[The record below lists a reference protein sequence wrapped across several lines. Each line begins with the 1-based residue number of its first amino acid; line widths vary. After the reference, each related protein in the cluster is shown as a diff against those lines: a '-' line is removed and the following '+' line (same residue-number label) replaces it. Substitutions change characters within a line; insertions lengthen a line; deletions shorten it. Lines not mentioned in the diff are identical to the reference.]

1 MEKFGKCIFTETIM
15 KDESKKPLNIY
26 QNNNDTNNK
35 LNNDKNI
42 DDMTFNKFKNKKIY
56 KNEQDRNE
64 EINEYLS
71 NNKIDKRF
79 KKFIKAYQNSSIIRI
94 EELQGYAWTGL
105 PMGNFLILYLFILN
119 YHFHY
124 LNQIKQTFTA

>member
-1 MEKFGKCIFTETIM
+1 MEKFAKCIFTETIM
-15 KDESKKPLNIY
+15 KDEIKKPLNIY
-26 QNNNDTNNK
+26 NSKNNDSNNNKN
-35 LNNDKNI
+35 LNNDKNNCI
-42 DDMTFNKFKNKKIY
+42 NDINNNENKIKNKKIY

-79 KKFIKAYQNSSIIRI
+79 KTFINIYQNSSIIRI

-105 PMGNFLILYLFILN
+105 PMGNINLL
-119 YHFHY
+119 
-124 LNQIKQTFTA
+124 